1 MGKFGEIA
9 GALLVAL
16 ALVAPSF
23 PQSLAPTA
31 LPAAA
36 PLAPQFNDPLQRG
49 PLILDRGPGEQEV
62 HFPRDEELEY
72 LVSIDLGILGEPTVG
87 RVAMT
92 SVVRPFARPGDTEIS
107 FDEERSMEQA
117 LVSARARGEYQ
128 VYTLDETIQ
137 TRFQPVSF
145 PQLKHESIQR
155 GTENRRRELSL
166 GLKDGVPTA
175 SYRNDGHCKTCKD
188 DAHFVDPTFFWND
201 RSHCTGCKA
210 AEHRIWKD
218 PREREIPAKAV
229 DMVTA
234 VMLARTVV
242 SQGKASATFTLVD
255 RDRLWEVELSRGKRG
270 RMKVSAGHYDVVEI
284 VLKTRPPASETG
296 REEDFQGLFGLHGNI
311 SIWMHPE
318 SGVPVLISGRIP
330 AGPIELDVRIEL
342 DSARGTPPSFVKV
355 IK

>member
-1 MGKFGEIA
+1 MEKQGNFA
-9 GALLVAL
+9 TALLVAL
-16 ALVAPSF
+16 ALAVPASALV
-23 PQSLAPTA
+23 PQAGSAPTPL
-31 LPAAA
+31 LP
-36 PLAPQFNDPLQRG
+36 QNSETVVRG

-72 LVSIDLGILGEPTVG
+72 IVSIDLGILGEPEVG

-145 PQLKHESIQR
+145 PQLRHESIQR
-155 GTENRRRELSL
+155 GTESRRRELSL

-175 SYRNDGHCKTCKD
+175 SYRNDGHCKGCKD

-201 RSHCTGCKA
+201 RAHCTGCKA
-210 AEHRIWKD
+210 GEHRIWKD

-242 SQGKASATFTLVD
+242 SQGKSSAVFTLVD

>member
-1 MGKFGEIA
+1 MEKHGIFA
-9 GALLVAL
+9 AALLVAL
-16 ALVAPSF
+16 ALAGSASA
-23 PQSLAPTA
+23 QATAGDA
-31 LPAAA
+31 LPV
-36 PLAPQFNDPLQRG
+36 PLLPQNSDTVLRG

-72 LVSIDLGILGEPTVG
+72 IVSIDLGILGEPEVG

-175 SYRNDGHCKTCKD
+175 SYRNDGHCKSCKD
-188 DAHFVDPTFFWND
+188 EAHFVDPTFFWND
-201 RSHCTGCKA
+201 RAHCTGCKA
-210 AEHRIWKD
+210 GEHRIWKD
-218 PREREIPAKAV
+218 PRDREIPAKAV

-242 SQGKASATFTLVD
+242 SQGKASAVFTLVD

-284 VLKTRPPASETG
+284 VLKTRPPATETG